1 MKFFINIIIFIKL
14 KYYKFIINYI
24 ELKFINKNNL
34 FFKIEL
40 NRLIKLCKNKNNLN
54 SSFTR
59 HIAILHIQ

>member
-1 MKFFINIIIFIKL
+1 MILKFYFYI
-14 KYYKFIINYI
+14 KFIINYI

-40 NRLIKLCKNKNNLN
+40 NRLIKLCKNKNNLY